1 MSPRRLLAALG
12 FAALLGCGP
21 KSPPA
26 SAADAASAGIPDTP
40 PALGPSAA
48 FLPPVPAAQRTPAGH
63 PVWVLPRTD
72 LPLVSLRI
80 VVPGGSVTDP
90 AEHPGLTS
98 LADAMLLRGAGELDA
113 AAFTAEAD
121 RRAIQLRSWTARR
134 ATVLEADFTADQL
147 DAALGLLATAVLDP
161 RFDSAATER
170 LLDQRRTELRESL
183 DDPRSVASTL
193 GWTLW
198 FGADHPYGH
207 PTSGTVDGIEGI
219 TAPRLAES
227 WAQRRAGGLHFV
239 AVGDVD
245 GDALQ
250 SAIDRH
256 FEESPAAT
264 GALALPS
271 PGAGVAGGRPGR
283 FFVDQPGASQTVLRV
298 TLPAPAV
305 NDPRVAPM
313 QLGAFVLGGSFTSR
327 LNRVLREEQ
336 GYTYGARAWPQHG
349 PDYGML
355 VASTN
360 VFVDQTG
367 PALADLVRLIDEAR
381 AGIDADELR
390 KAQSGS
396 RTESIETAASRS
408 SLADE
413 LVRAMLDGLP
423 PDAAA
428 RSARTLAAT
437 DETTVD
443 AMLAEID
450 LNKAQIIVV
459 GDIESIRP
467 AVEEAVPGG
476 WTVLDKLGR
485 PTEGSP

>member
-1 MSPRRLLAALG
+1 MPRLPMLAVFG

-21 KSPPA
+21 KAPP
-26 SAADAASAGIPDTP
+26 SAAAGDPQVGIPDTP
-40 PALGPSAA
+40 PAPGPSSA
-48 FLPPVPAAQRTPAGH
+48 FTPPVPEAQRTPAGH
-63 PVWVLPRTD
+63 PVWILPRTD

-98 LADAMLLRGAGELDA
+98 LADAMLLRGAGDRDA

-147 DAALGLLATAVLDP
+147 DAALGLLASAVLAP
-161 RFDSAATER
+161 RFDTDATQR
-170 LLDQRRTELRESL
+170 LLDQRRTELREAL

-198 FGADHPYGH
+198 FGPDHPYGH
-207 PTSGTVDGIEGI
+207 PTSGTVDGIDGL
-219 TAPRLAES
+219 TAPQLAES
-227 WAQRRAGGLHFV
+227 WTQRRAGGLHFV
-239 AVGDVD
+239 AVGDVEEA
-245 GDALQ
+245 ALQ

-256 FEESPAAT
+256 FSEGPKAS
-264 GALALPS
+264 GALRLPS
-271 PGAGVAGGRPGR
+271 PGAGITGGQPGR

-298 TLPAPAV
+298 TLPAPSV
-305 NDPRVAPM
+305 SDPRVAPM

-327 LNRVLREEQ
+327 LNRLLREEK

-381 AGIDADELR
+381 AGIDGDELR

-408 SLADE
+408 GIADE

-428 RSARTLAAT
+428 RAARARAAT

-443 AMLAEID
+443 AILAELD
-450 LNKAQIIVV
+450 LDKAQIIVV
-459 GDIESIRP
+459 GDLESIRP
-467 AVEEAVPGG
+467 AVEEAVAGG
-476 WTVLDKLGR
+476 WTVLDKQGR
-485 PTEGSP
+485 PVEGTP